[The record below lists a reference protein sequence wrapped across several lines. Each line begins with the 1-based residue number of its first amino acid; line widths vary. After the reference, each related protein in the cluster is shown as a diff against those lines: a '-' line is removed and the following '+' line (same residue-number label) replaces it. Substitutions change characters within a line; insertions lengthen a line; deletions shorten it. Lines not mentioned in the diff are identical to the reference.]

1 MLNPTKQIMKLAK
14 NTARNK
20 PATGGLVMLIAAI
33 VALPVF
39 TGTSAPTASPDN
51 ELGVEVLS
59 VSVSKLGRDAFGN
72 AVSSFSGMPFSQGEG
87 GVVVLAK
94 ITQRGSSPLKV
105 QEGKCRLLSFKDD
118 LGTVLSTNA
127 ATELG
132 NQFFAANRPLE
143 ILTTKDPG
151 CFGIKI
157 RSVALPAPTANRL
170 RAEVLLVFGL
180 SSEERFKQKADVLL
194 QTSEVVTVGP
204 LKVQFFALPPSPSSR
219 TNQVAAGSRSSS
231 GMATASFL
239 PDKDVAIA
247 SVAFFAEQS
256 DEPILVVK
264 DLHTKGKASKYSGG
278 FEDRRHHR
286 SDSEDSLSDRVH
298 YGFTPPDNRK
308 ITIKVRYYEVGSLV
322 EKHCVIS
329 TGLSP

>member
-1 MLNPTKQIMKLAK
+1 MKLAK
-14 NTARNK
+14 QVAWN
-20 PATGGLVMLIAAI
+20 PSVGVMLI
-33 VALPVF
+33 VALVTQPVF
-39 TGTSAPTASPDN
+39 TGTSAPATSPDN
-51 ELGVEVLS
+51 DLGVEVLS
-59 VSVSKLGRDAFGN
+59 VSVSKLARDAFGN
-72 AVSSFSGMPFSQGEG
+72 AVSSFSGMGFNQGEG
-87 GVVVLAK
+87 GVVMLAK
-94 ITQRGSSPLKV
+94 ITRHGSSPLKV

-118 LGTVLSTNA
+118 RGTVLSTNA

-132 NQFFAANRPLE
+132 NQFFSANRPLE

-151 CFGIKI
+151 CFGIRV

-180 SSEERFKQKADVLL
+180 SSEERVKQKADVLL
-194 QTSEVVTVGP
+194 QTNEVLTVGP
-204 LKVQFFALPPSPSSR
+204 LQVKFMALPPAPSSR
-219 TNQVAAGSRSSS
+219 TNQVTAGSRAPS

-247 SVAFFAEQS
+247 SVVFFAEQS

-264 DLHTKGKASKYSGG
+264 DLHTKGNASNYSSG
-278 FEDRRHHR
+278 FEDRRPHPGN
-286 SDSEDSLSDRVH
+286 SKDGFSDRVH
-298 YGFTPPDNRK
+298 YGFTPPANQK